1 MQMPDKPNLIFNFWQ
16 ELKRRKV
23 FRVIAM
29 YAATA
34 FIIMEAADIVLPRL
48 GLPDWIVTL
57 LIIILLIGFPI
68 AAVVSWIYDITPEGI
83 LKTKKVETEKTA
95 SQPSGTGRNIL
106 NANNLVIVIL
116 FVAVCILLYPKI
128 FSQPVTN
135 DLVLE
140 SRPTNSLIAI
150 LPFSNSKPDPETDY
164 LGFAMADQIIGE
176 LVYLNNIT
184 VRSSG
189 SVRKYVNQVID
200 PIRVGDSLKVDY
212 VLIGNYLKEDNMV
225 RLNIELVEVKSNAL
239 IWREPIEVDFSSTF
253 ELQDIVALKV
263 VEGLNIQ
270 FTPEEMDKLGK
281 DIPAN
286 PLAYEYYLRSISYPF
301 TIEGDRIAIEM
312 LNQSIEIDSTYA
324 PSYAHLA
331 NRMHRLALYELHDPK
346 EIEVAEKLYLK
357 ALSLNKDNIFA
368 LANLAALYTET
379 ARAEKAVE
387 LMKQI
392 MDINPNHAE
401 AHFSLGYI
409 YRYTG
414 MNAEAVEEMEKAIA
428 IDPENPG
435 FRSILVSYQFAGD
448 LEIAFES
455 SKRYEKSEFLLGYQG
470 AFLFRMGKEDEAVEY
485 INRCLSMDPDGLQA
499 LWVIGLK
506 AYIEGNREVGLEAAR
521 QFEEVNVRDAEAW
534 YHFAG
539 NYALLGDRDG
549 CIRALQRAVDGGFI
563 NYPFML
569 TDFFLDSFRGDE
581 EFQII
586 LQEAKEKHL
595 AFRETVF
602 SDMQ

>member
-1 MQMPDKPNLIFNFWQ
+1 
-16 ELKRRKV
+16 
-23 FRVIAM
+23 
-29 YAATA
+29 
-34 FIIMEAADIVLPRL
+34 
-48 GLPDWIVTL
+48 
-57 LIIILLIGFPI
+57 
-68 AAVVSWIYDITPEGI
+68 
-83 LKTKKVETEKTA
+83 
-95 SQPSGTGRNIL
+95 
-106 NANNLVIVIL
+106 
-116 FVAVCILLYPKI
+116 
-128 FSQPVTN
+128 
-135 DLVLE
+135 
-140 SRPTNSLIAI
+140 
-150 LPFSNSKPDPETDY
+150 
-164 LGFAMADQIIGE
+164 
-176 LVYLNNIT
+176 
-184 VRSSG
+184 
-189 SVRKYVNQVID
+189 
-200 PIRVGDSLKVDY
+200 
-212 VLIGNYLKEDNMV
+212 MV

-312 LNQSIEIDSTYA
+312 LNQSIELDTTYA
-324 PSYAHLA
+324 PTYAHLA
-331 NRMHRLALYELHDPK
+331 DRTRRLALYELHDPK

-368 LANLAALYTET
+368 LANLATLYTES

-499 LWVIGLK
+499 LWVTGLK
-506 AYIEGNREVGLEAAR
+506 AYFEGNREVGLEAAR

-549 CIRALQRAVDGGFI
+549 CIRALKRAVDGGFI

-569 TDFFLDSFRGDE
+569 TDFFLDSVRGDE
-581 EFQII
+581 EFQMI

>member
-1 MQMPDKPNLIFNFWQ
+1 M
-16 ELKRRKV
+16 
-23 FRVIAM
+23 
-29 YAATA
+29 
-34 FIIMEAADIVLPRL
+34 MEAADIVLPRL
-48 GLPDWIVTL
+48 GLPDWTVTL
-57 LIIILLIGFPI
+57 LIIILLIGFPV
-68 AAVVSWIYDITPEGI
+68 AAVVSWIYDFTPEGI
-83 LKTKKVETEKTA
+83 LKTKKVETEKTD
-95 SQPSGTGRNIL
+95 SQTSGTGRNIL
-106 NANNLVIVIL
+106 NANNIVIVIL

-140 SRPTNSLIAI
+140 SRPTNSLIAV

-200 PIRVGDSLKVDY
+200 PIRIGDSLKVDY

-286 PLAYEYYLRSISYPF
+286 PLAYEYYLRSISYPH

-331 NRMHRLALYELHDPK
+331 DRTRRLAMYDLHDPQ
-346 EIEVAEKLYLK
+346 EIELAENLYLK
-357 ALSLNKDNIFA
+357 ALSLNKNYIFA

-499 LWVIGLK
+499 LWVTGLK

-549 CIRALQRAVDGGFI
+549 CIRALKRAVDGGFI

-569 TDFFLDSFRGDE
+569 TDFFLDSVRGDE
-581 EFQII
+581 EFQMI